1 MDNKSQTILRSKT
14 NSLIDINNTKWK
26 TNMTDSTI
34 TDVHPTFD
42 NWMAS
47 FKFKKKGGLYKF
59 CIFY

>member
-14 NSLIDINNTKWK
+14 NSLIDVNNTKWK

-42 NWMAS
+42 N
-47 FKFKKKGGLYKF
+47 
-59 CIFY
+59 